1 MANLLLAEI
10 CTVAVPGGSFV
21 VPPRPRGKSSVKLSM
36 VIPTYNEAHNIQ
48 ELVDALRLMLTA
60 KVGEAYELIL
70 VDDDSPDG
78 TWQAAMEIAGA
89 DPRVKVLRR
98 IGERGLATAVVRG
111 WQVAQG
117 EVLGV
122 IDGDLQ
128 HPPAVAGELWAEMAR
143 GADIAV
149 ASRRVEGGGVDERWN
164 IWRRIASRG
173 AQLIGIALVPGVT
186 GRVSDPMS
194 GFFLVRRSAIEG
206 ITLNPRG
213 FKILL
218 EVLGR
223 ARLRR
228 VTEVGYVF
236 GARRSGASKATAKV
250 FWDYLLHLLRL
261 RFACLA
267 GSAPPVAKPPEAASD
282 SASSGQREN

>member
-1 MANLLLAEI
+1 MAYLQLDEI
-10 CTVAVPGGSFV
+10 RTVAVPSGPFV
-21 VPPRPRGKSSVKLSM
+21 VPQRPDRVSIKLSL

-48 ELVDALRLMLTA
+48 ELVDALRLVLTA
-60 KVGEAYELIL
+60 KVGNAFELIV

-78 TWQAAMEIAGA
+78 TWQTAGKIACT
-89 DPRVKVLRR
+89 DPRVIVLRR
-98 IGERGLATAVVRG
+98 TGERGLATAVVRG

-128 HPPAVAGELWAEMAR
+128 HPPAVAGELWLEMER
-143 GADIAV
+143 GADLAV
-149 ASRRVEGGGVDERWN
+149 ASRRVEGGGVDERWK

-173 AQLIGIALVPGVT
+173 AQLIGIALLPGAT
-186 GRVSDPMS
+186 RKVSDPMS
-194 GFFLVRRSAIEG
+194 GFFLVHRSVVEC
-206 ITLNPRG
+206 ITLSPRG

-223 ARLRR
+223 TRPRQVA
-228 VTEVGYVF
+228 EVGYVF
-236 GARRSGASKATAKV
+236 GPRQTGASKATARV

-261 RFACLA
+261 RFASLA
-267 GSAPPVAKPPEAASD
+267 GATRPVAASPDGVRKAASIHKRKD
-282 SASSGQREN
+282 